1 MVGLPKAR
9 RACPKL
15 SRDEEVEPRDQ
26 LKPMPSSRM
35 GGKPVGSVRL
45 IPTIMV
51 VQILLTKFERFMLFF
66 EHQMYEEKI
75 G

>member
-26 LKPMPSSRM
+26 LKPKPSSRM
-35 GGKPVGSVRL
+35 EGKPVGSVIQR
-45 IPTIMV
+45 PTIMV